1 MQERHQVAA
10 DVSPLLLQCRGIP
23 RLPGSP
29 SEHNLQSGK
38 RGRGGAKGGGE
49 GETIIIHCDSIQ
61 VFDSQSEIFD
71 DEEAGSAELG
81 AEIFEFRIRGD
92 T

>member
-1 MQERHQVAA
+1 MYRHCYYNVGGYLAFRA
-10 DVSPLLLQCRGIP
+10 RRASTTCSRG
-23 RLPGSP
+23 
-29 SEHNLQSGK
+29 SGGEA
-38 RGRGGAKGGGE
+38 GRRGGE